1 MEQKTKHNTLLNII
15 ILFFIIAFGIGAI
28 AFMAKL
34 FNEFTLENFLGSFI
48 CIGIVGLLFQA
59 EYKSFRVLNG
69 EDIKETKEIYLS
81 GIARLIPYIVIIIVT
96 IIDYQLSKT
105 LLQLNKYNFDFFI
118 GSLVSSL
125 IFMFFHLIIKDSE
138 KEYSFSTKRTT
149 YIIIVNN
156 KFWFLTFK
164 SWSKLIVAIGFSA
177 LTLGILSSI
186 NSFYGNFTWP
196 ITFLYIYIAFFSYF
210 REKREEFRH
219 LRFKDIPSIVLEKI
233 NIYWITIRNIF
244 VGEPTVNLYKVKI
257 ILFLSSIIS
266 LITSAIIDYSPSIS
280 SETKELVKSIDIVI
294 LTCYLMVMF
303 LFQKSFK
310 NNFQKN
316 KLLKSIL
323 LIIAVAIILP
333 LGTIGFA
340 IIAIILGIYL
350 YRKDKK

>member
-1 MEQKTKHNTLLNII
+1 MKQKTKHNTLLNII

-138 KEYSFSTKRTT
+138 KEYSFSTKRT
-149 YIIIVNN
+149 
-156 KFWFLTFK
+156 
-164 SWSKLIVAIGFSA
+164 
-177 LTLGILSSI
+177 
-186 NSFYGNFTWP
+186 
-196 ITFLYIYIAFFSYF
+196 
-210 REKREEFRH
+210 
-219 LRFKDIPSIVLEKI
+219 VL
-233 NIYWITIRNIF
+233 
-244 VGEPTVNLYKVKI
+244 V
-257 ILFLSSIIS
+257 
-266 LITSAIIDYSPSIS
+266 
-280 SETKELVKSIDIVI
+280 
-294 LTCYLMVMF
+294 
-303 LFQKSFK
+303 QK
-310 NNFQKN
+310 
-316 KLLKSIL
+316 
-323 LIIAVAIILP
+323 
-333 LGTIGFA
+333 
-340 IIAIILGIYL
+340 
-350 YRKDKK
+350 